1 MTQKI
6 IAVTGATGQ
15 QGNAVARRLL
25 AEGWHVRALTRDT
38 AKPAAQA
45 LTALGAEVLPG
56 DLDSR
61 AQLEAAFQGA
71 DAVFSVQNYWLPTVG
86 FDGEVRQGKLV
97 VDAAKTAGIQHFVYS
112 SVGAAHR
119 GEGQKHFESKYLIEQ
134 YLKASSL
141 AYTILRGA
149 AFMENYNF
157 PWTKPAILNGAF
169 SSMGLPASKS
179 TQIIAVEDIAVF
191 VGLVLA
197 HPEAYLGQTLEL
209 AGDELTEPQVAATFA
224 KVLGRPVTVTPPQ
237 GNSSVPAE
245 EMQAMGRFFSGQAY
259 NADIPALRRLHPGL
273 LTLEQWLRQ
282 NGWENAQPEAR
293 PAGQGAWG

>member
-1 MTQKI
+1 MTKKI

-15 QGNAVARRLL
+15 QGGAVARRLL

-45 LTALGAEVLPG
+45 LAALGAEVLPG

-119 GEGQKHFESKYLIEQ
+119 GEGQKHFDSKYLIEQ
-134 YLKASSL
+134 YLQASGL
-141 AYTILRGA
+141 AYTILRPA

-157 PWTKPAILNGAF
+157 PWIKPAILNGAF
-169 SSMGLPASKS
+169 PSMGLPADKRS
-179 TQIIAVEDIAVF
+179 QLLAVEDIAAF
-191 VGLVLA
+191 LSLALA
-197 HPEAYLGQTLEL
+197 HPQQYAGQTLEL
-209 AGDELTEPQVAATFA
+209 AGDEPTETEAAATIA
-224 KVLGRPVTVTPPQ
+224 KVLGRPVAVVPPQ
-237 GNSSVPAE
+237 PNNNLPAD
-245 EMQAMGRFFSGQAY
+245 EMQAMARFFSGKSY
-259 NADIPALRRLHPGL
+259 DADIPALRRLHPGL
-273 LTLEQWLRQ
+273 LTLEQWLRKT
-282 NGWENAQPEAR
+282 GWENAQPEAG
-293 PAGQGAWG
+293 PEGQGAWG